1 MEKKDLILV
10 IIGGLVLLIIG
21 YFLGISKER
30 EVVVTDQEVIKK
42 AEVPLAIVNILESN
56 VVTGLSASVEGT
68 VVQVDGRD
76 IKLESEGDYLV
87 IPIKER
93 ASIFRLIDQG
103 VVDGVPIPPI
113 TRSITINEI
122 VSGDNLMIDVEVKRD
137 GTLIGRD
144 VILKM

>member
-21 YFLGISKER
+21 YFLGTSKER

-87 IPIKER
+87 ISIKER

>member
-21 YFLGISKER
+21 YFLGTSKER
-30 EVVVTDQEVIKK
+30 EVVVTDQEVIKT
-42 AEVPLAIVNILESN
+42 EVPLAIVNILESN

-87 IPIKER
+87 ISIKER
-93 ASIFRLIDQG
+93 ASILRLIDQG

>member
-21 YFLGISKER
+21 YFLGTSKER
-30 EVVVTDQEVIKK
+30 EVVVTDQEVIK

-87 IPIKER
+87 ISIKER
-93 ASIFRLIDQG
+93 ASILRLIDQG

>member
-21 YFLGISKER
+21 YFLGTSKER
-30 EVVVTDQEVIKK
+30 EVVVTDQEVIK

-87 IPIKER
+87 ISIKER